1 MLLLNG
7 RGRNKMGNLFKVNLI
22 PFNTR
27 NTISFILLIASF
39 ILLYFGVTEPMMKIS
54 AEYAGQEVFK
64 YKQSILEAVDTLY
77 EGGYL
82 LVAFLILFF
91 SVMIP
96 VFKGIVILWVFFFGE
111 VNNKSSAHNFIFSIG
126 RWSMADVFAVG
137 VFIAYLGSKASN
149 MLDATLEVGFYYFTG
164 YCIVSLLS
172 LQTKSKIG

>member
-1 MLLLNG
+1 MN
-7 RGRNKMGNLFKVNLI
+7 NLFKVNVI
-22 PFNTR
+22 PFNSR
-27 NTISFILLIASF
+27 NTISFILLITSF
-39 ILLYFGVTEPMMKIS
+39 ILLYLGVTEPMMKIS

-111 VNNKSSAHNFIFSIG
+111 VNK
-126 RWSMADVFAVG
+126 
-137 VFIAYLGSKASN
+137 K
-149 MLDATLEVGFYYFTG
+149 
-164 YCIVSLLS
+164 
-172 LQTKSKIG
+172 

>member
-1 MLLLNG
+1 MN
-7 RGRNKMGNLFKVNLI
+7 NLFNFNMV
-22 PFNTR
+22 PFNFR
-27 NTISFILLIASF
+27 NTASFILLLISF
-39 ILLYFGVTEPMMKIS
+39 LLLYFGVTQPMMTIS

-82 LVAFLILFF
+82 LVSFLILFF

-96 VFKGIVILWVFFFGE
+96 VFKGVVILWVFFFGE
-111 VNNKSSAHNFIFSIG
+111 VEKKTSAHNFIFRIG

-149 MLDATLEVGFYYFTG
+149 MLDASLEVGFYYFTG

-172 LQTKSKIG
+172 LQTKSKLS

>member
-1 MLLLNG
+1 
-7 RGRNKMGNLFKVNLI
+7 MGNLFKVNLI

>member
-1 MLLLNG
+1 MN
-7 RGRNKMGNLFKVNLI
+7 NLFKVNVI
-22 PFNTR
+22 PFNAK
-27 NTISFILLIASF
+27 NSISFVLLIASF
-39 ILLYFGVTEPMMKIS
+39 ILLYLGVTEPMMKIS

-111 VNNKSSAHNFIFSIG
+111 VNKKTSAHNFIFRIG

-137 VFIAYLGSKASN
+137 VFIGYLAGQA
-149 MLDATLEVGFYYFTG
+149 ATQIDSVLHPGFYYFTG
-164 YCIVSLLS
+164 YCLVSLLS
-172 LQTKSKIG
+172 LQVKSKL